1 MTMEMAIYV
10 AMGIVTVWAIAL
22 VAWAVWSKMQE
33 APDFS
38 FRQHIRNFKLSKSQ
52 YEKFASDTRMMM
64 YLYVFLAGIES
75 AKGNVSMAVTCG
87 ALFFGFQVVL
97 YWVKSKWV

>member
-10 AMGIVTVWAIAL
+10 SMGIVTVWAIAL

-33 APDFS
+33 TPDFS
-38 FRQHIRNFKLSKSQ
+38 FLQHIRNFKLSKRQ

-75 AKGNVSMAVTCG
+75 AKGNVSLAVTCG
-87 ALFFGFQVVL
+87 VLFVGFQAVL
-97 YWVKSKWV
+97 YWVKTKWV

>member
-10 AMGIVTVWAIAL
+10 AMCIVTVWALFL
-22 VAWAVWSKMQE
+22 VAFAVWSKKKE
-33 APDFS
+33 TPDFS
-38 FRQHIRNFKLSKSQ
+38 FLQHIRNLKLTTDQ
-52 YEKFASDTRMMM
+52 YEKFASDARMMM

-87 ALFFGFQVVL
+87 ALFLVFQIVL

>member
-22 VAWAVWSKMQE
+22 VAWAVWSKKQE
-33 APDFS
+33 TPDFS
-38 FRQHIRNFKLSKSQ
+38 FLQHIRNLKLTTDQ
-52 YEKFASDTRMMM
+52 YEKFASDARMMM

-87 ALFFGFQVVL
+87 ALFLVFQIVL

>member
-1 MTMEMAIYV
+1 MTMEMAIYLS
-10 AMGIVTVWAIAL
+10 MGIVTVWAIAL
-22 VAWAVWSKMQE
+22 VAWAVWSKKQE
-33 APDFS
+33 TPDFS
-38 FRQHIRNFKLSKSQ
+38 FLQHIRNLKLTTDQ
-52 YEKFASDTRMMM
+52 YEKFASDARMMM

-87 ALFFGFQVVL
+87 ALFLVFQIVL